1 MRQQRNM
8 FQMQEHN
15 KAPEELS
22 DMDIGNHPWKEL
34 KVMIIKMIKE
44 LRRRTEAE
52 REKKIDIFLNKELEN
67 IEEKTE
73 LMQ

>member
-1 MRQQRNM
+1 
-8 FQMQEHN
+8 MQEHN

-34 KVMIIKMIKE
+34 KVTIIKMIKE

>member
-1 MRQQRNM
+1 M

-34 KVMIIKMIKE
+34 KVTIIKMIKE

-52 REKKIDIFLNKELEN
+52 REKK
-67 IEEKTE
+67 
-73 LMQ
+73 